1 MTKLTRLALASVL
14 TLHASGVLA
23 QQVTLRVLD
32 TFTETSD
39 GMDALI
45 AAFEEANPDI
55 DVQRDVQAVDDMR
68 PTIQTAL
75 NSGTG
80 PDVFYYDT
88 GPGFGGVLAEA
99 GLLRPLDDLYASGA
113 LDHIY
118 PWTRERV
125 TFGGQTY
132 GIGHAVEFLAVY
144 YNADLFA
151 ENGIAEPTTYDEFLA
166 ACETLKAAGVS
177 PIAFGNAA
185 GWPAFHTFSLFAN
198 NMVPQ
203 DRLRTMIAGE
213 EPWDSPE
220 IVGAIR
226 AAFGDLN
233 EKGYYNPSVNAVGY
247 DDATALFTS
256 GMAGMYM
263 TGSWI
268 IPTLADA
275 PFNVDF
281 FFLPAPEGGQ
291 TMTPAGLSSGYFI
304 SAATERPEEAERFLT
319 FLFDPAN
326 AKYWV
331 EQISV
336 IPPYAIDA
344 STLEVSPLM
353 AETISSLADP
363 EAMGVNI
370 DVLTPEAF
378 NTTMLDGFQAVLAGD
393 RTPEEQATALQEA
406 MAP

>member
-1 MTKLTRLALASVL
+1 MAKLTTLATAGVL
-14 TLHASGVLA
+14 TLLASGALA

-32 TFTETSD
+32 TFTETSE

-88 GPGFGGVLAEA
+88 GPGFAGVLAGA

-118 PWTRERV
+118 PWTKERV
-125 TFGGQTY
+125 TFDGHIY
-132 GIGHAVEFLAVY
+132 GIGHAVEFLATY

-166 ACETLKAAGVS
+166 ACETLKGAGIV

-185 GWPAFHTFSLFAN
+185 GWPAFHNFSLFAN
-198 NMVPQ
+198 NMIPQ

-213 EPWDSPE
+213 ESWDSPE
-220 IVGAIR
+220 VAAAIQ
-226 AAFGDLN
+226 AAFVDLN
-233 EKGYYNPSVNAVGY
+233 EKGYYNPSVNAVSY
-247 DDATALFTS
+247 DDATALFSS

-268 IPTLADA
+268 IPTLAEA

-291 TMTPAGLSSGYFI
+291 TMPPAGLSSGYFI
-304 SAATERPEEAERFLT
+304 SAATEHPDEAERFLK

-344 STLEVSPLM
+344 STLSVSPLM

-378 NTTMLDGFQAVLAGD
+378 NTTMLDGFQAILAGD
-393 RTPEEQATALQEA
+393 RTPEEEAAALQA
-406 MAP
+406 SVQN

>member
-1 MTKLTRLALASVL
+1 MAKLTTLATAGVL
-14 TLHASGVLA
+14 TLLASGALA

-32 TFTETSD
+32 TFTETSE

-88 GPGFGGVLAEA
+88 GPGFAGVLAGA

-118 PWTRERV
+118 PWTKERV
-125 TFGGQTY
+125 TFDGHIY
-132 GIGHAVEFLAVY
+132 GIGHAVEFLATY

-151 ENGIAEPTTYDEFLA
+151 ENDIAEPTTYDEFLA
-166 ACETLKAAGVS
+166 ACETLKGAGIV

-185 GWPAFHTFSLFAN
+185 GWPAFHNFSLFAN
-198 NMVPQ
+198 NMIPQ

-213 EPWDSPE
+213 ESWDSPE
-220 IVGAIR
+220 VAAAIQ
-226 AAFGDLN
+226 AAFVDLN
-233 EKGYYNPSVNAVGY
+233 EKGYYNPSVNAVSY
-247 DDATALFTS
+247 DDATALFSS

-268 IPTLADA
+268 IPTLAEA

-291 TMTPAGLSSGYFI
+291 TMPPAGLSSGYFI
-304 SAATERPEEAERFLT
+304 SAATEHPDEAERFLK

-344 STLEVSPLM
+344 STLSVSPLM

-378 NTTMLDGFQAVLAGD
+378 NTTMLDGFQAILAGD
-393 RTPEEQATALQEA
+393 RTPEEEAAALQA
-406 MAP
+406 SVQN

>member
-1 MTKLTRLALASVL
+1 
-14 TLHASGVLA
+14 
-23 QQVTLRVLD
+23 
-32 TFTETSD
+32 
-39 GMDALI
+39 MDALI

-88 GPGFGGVLAEA
+88 GPGFAGVLAEA
-99 GLLRPLDDLYASGA
+99 GLIRPLDELYASGA

-118 PWTRERV
+118 PWTRERT

-144 YNADLFA
+144 YNKDIFD
-151 ENGIAEPTTYDEFLA
+151 ENGIAEPTTFEEFTA
-166 ACETLKAAGVS
+166 ACETLKGAGVV

-185 GWPAFHTFSLFAN
+185 GWPAFHNFSLFAN
-198 NMVPQ
+198 NMIPQ
-203 DRLRTMIAGE
+203 DRLLAMIAGE
-213 EPWDSPE
+213 ESWDSPE
-220 IVGAIR
+220 VVEAIR
-226 AAFGDLN
+226 AAFVEPSENGC
-233 EKGYYNPSVNAVGY
+233 YNPSANAVSY
-247 DDATALFTS
+247 DDAVALFAS
-256 GMAGMYM
+256 GMAGMTL

-268 IPTLADA
+268 IPTVQDA
-275 PFNVDF
+275 PFSVDF

-291 TMTPAGLSSGYFI
+291 VMPPAGLSSGYFI
-304 SAATERPEEAERFLT
+304 SASTEHPEEAERFLT

-326 AKYWV
+326 ASYWV

-336 IPPYAIDA
+336 VPPY
-344 STLEVSPLM
+344 TLEAGTLDVSPLM
-353 AETISSLADP
+353 TQTLQALESDT
-363 EAMGVNI
+363 MGVNI

-378 NTTMLDGFQAVLAGD
+378 NTTMLDGFQAILAGD
-393 RTPEEQATALQEA
+393 RTPEEQAAALQAA
-406 MAP
+406 MAQ